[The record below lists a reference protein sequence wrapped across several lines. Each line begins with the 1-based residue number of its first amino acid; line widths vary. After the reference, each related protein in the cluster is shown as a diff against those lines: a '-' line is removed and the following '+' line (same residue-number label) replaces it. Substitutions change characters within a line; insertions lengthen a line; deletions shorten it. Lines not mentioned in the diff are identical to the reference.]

1 MPGSAR
7 PYDTPRGSETPL
19 DTSSDSLVEALRA
32 SLLENERLRQENEQL
47 VDEANE
53 PLAVVGMACRLPG
66 GVTTPEGLW
75 ELVSEGRDGV
85 GPFPEDR
92 GWDTE
97 ALYHPDPD
105 HPGTSYV
112 REGGFLH
119 DAADFDAAFFGISP
133 REALTMDPQQR
144 LLLECSW
151 EALER
156 AGLDPKSLAGGDA
169 GVFVGLMYHDYLGNT
184 SSGSLASGRISYTLG
199 LSGPAMTVD
208 TACSSSLVAL
218 HQAGRALRS
227 GECSLALVGGATVMA
242 TPQAFVE
249 LSRQRLLAPDGRSK
263 SFSAAADGAGWSEGV
278 GVIALERLSDAQR
291 LGHRVLAVV
300 RGSALNQ
307 DGASSGFSAPNGPA
321 QQRLIHQALENA
333 RLTPADIDLVEAH
346 GTGTT
351 LGDPIEAQALLAT
364 YGQDRP
370 EGRPL
375 LLGALKS
382 NIGHTQAASG
392 VLGVMKTVLSIRHG
406 EVPGLVHLDEPTPQ
420 VDWSQGAVEPVAG
433 LQPWP
438 ETGAPRRAAVSSFGI
453 SGTNAHVILEQAPE
467 SRPAAADAADGAADA
482 DPRTVAAAEAATA
495 DAGQD
500 ERPLP
505 WALTGRSAAAL
516 RDQAARL
523 LAFADAHPETAPAD
537 VSSALAA
544 RTFFEH
550 RAVLVG
556 RHRSEF
562 LDGLKELAAGG
573 QSADTVTGRVR
584 VTGRTVFVFPGQG
597 SQWARM
603 GVELLDTEPVFA
615 REMEA
620 CDRALRSYVD
630 WSLLDVL
637 REAPGAPG
645 LDRDDVVQPAL
656 FSVAVSLAAVWR
668 ARGVRPD
675 AVLGHSQG
683 EIAAAYVA
691 GALSLDDAVRIVAL
705 RSQEIVR
712 TLAGGGGMA
721 AVALPSDEVTARL
734 EPWGDRLAVAAVNS
748 PTSSVVAGDADAL
761 DELVERCKA
770 DGVRARRVPVNYASH
785 TPQVDVLRAAL
796 AEQLAPVAPKRAAV
810 PFFSTVTGDWLDTTE
825 ADAAYWFRNLRLPVR
840 FADSVAALA
849 RQGFDSFIEVSPHPV
864 LVPAVEETLT
874 GQTTAFCALGTLRNG
889 LGGRAQ
895 LLAALGEAFAAGV
908 SVDWRTVLPEGT
920 GAHVDLPTY
929 PFQRKRFW
937 IDTVT
942 SGDTGEDILSAL
954 PEEADDEADELRARL
969 LDGTAE
975 ERYAAAL
982 DLVVRTIT
990 AVLRHGSPE
999 DVDVDSPF
1007 LDLGFES
1014 LTALEARNRLN
1025 RATGLTMPVTALF
1038 EQPSP
1043 AALAR
1048 FVAEQ
1053 IDARV
1058 DGTEPEDALLRVAAE
1073 RRLAGSADR
1082 IPLSFGQQ
1090 RLWTLDQLVP
1100 DSPAYNVVMALPL
1113 AGDLRPEVMRRAVNE
1128 VVRRHEALRT
1138 TFPSAD
1144 GRPWQEIA
1152 PTLTLDVP
1160 VVAAEGETPEER
1172 EAAYE
1177 RLVGEEARHVFDL
1190 ARGPLA
1196 RVTLFRLGDDEHRMV
1211 VNLHHIIADAWS
1223 GGVFGSEIEAAYR
1236 AFAEGREPAL
1246 PALPV
1251 QFADYAVWERDSLDA
1266 DALAARLANLRDLLG
1281 DVTSAVKLPTD
1292 RPRPAV
1298 QRLQGG
1304 ATSFRV
1310 EGELAESLRAFSAE
1324 QGVTLFTTLLAALK
1338 VILHRYAGETDG
1350 TGDVVVGSA
1359 MANRR
1364 HEALQ
1369 DLVGFFV
1376 NTVVL
1381 KTGLGDDPTV
1391 GELLARVSETVKQGF
1406 EYQDVPYDALVAE
1419 LIPERGPATNG
1430 LFQVVFDMKRHS
1442 GDSGPG
1448 GAAFADVMEIHN
1460 DTSKFDVEIS
1470 VTELPDALLVDA
1482 EYDSDLFDHDTVER
1496 LLGGYRVVLE
1506 AFAGARERRVSEL
1519 PVLTPEIERRI
1530 LVDWNDTD
1538 RVWPEEQI
1546 RCLHT
1551 LIEDQTDRTPDA
1563 VAVTFDGEDVT
1574 FADLDR
1580 RANRVAHRLLAMGV
1594 GPDQPVAISMER
1606 SVEMVVGLLAVL
1618 KAGGAYLP
1626 IDPTYPRQRVAF
1638 MLDDTVPRLLLTQR
1652 HLLDRLPEHQAE
1664 VLLLDDA
1671 AEFADQPDTRPESPV
1686 GMDDLV
1692 YMIYTSGSTGRPK
1705 AAMMTHRGVVNRL
1718 LWKQEYY
1725 GLTPDDRV
1733 LQKTPFSFDV
1743 SVWEFFWPL
1752 LTGARMI
1759 VARPE
1764 GHKDPE
1770 YLSTLIQ
1777 EQGVTTLHF
1786 VPSMLRVFLQH
1797 PGIEACTSITRVIA
1811 SGEDL
1816 PATSIKGVYDRLPNA
1831 TVTNLWGATECSV
1844 DSTCWECPR
1853 DLGSAPVSIG
1863 TPIANTQIYILDRNL
1878 RPVPIGAAG
1887 EAYIGGVG
1895 VARGY
1900 FNRPELTEERFVP
1913 DPFSTVPGATL
1924 YKTGDLAR
1932 FLPDGSMVFQ
1942 GRTDFQVKVRGM
1954 RIELGEIEAGLREHP
1969 AVRDVVVM
1977 AREVTEGQDKQLVA
1991 YVVPGE
1997 DAAVPQASAE
2007 ALEAERE
2014 RILEQDASGAALA
2027 ERVLALAPRR
2037 VLELG
2042 AGDGALMA
2050 RVAPH
2055 TTAYVAAEP
2064 SGAAVGRIR
2073 EEVLPALPEAVDGQV
2088 LHRSEEDL
2096 SGLGAE
2102 PFDAV
2107 VLDAVTRRL
2116 PDPARLRDV
2125 LTGAL
2130 DLVRPGGAIVLGGIR
2145 SLPLLETFQ
2154 TEAEAARAEAGLTV
2168 GKLKERVRQRAADER
2183 ELALAP
2189 EFFSVLRTELPRISR
2204 VEVALRA
2211 AGDEADDLVAYG
2223 YDVVLHLD
2231 GAAVPSP
2238 ARVAWSSLEDVRRIL
2253 AEERPD
2259 AVEIDAVPNPRT
2271 AAGRELVAA
2280 LASAAD
2286 GTAVAGLAGAGG
2298 AGGRGV
2304 DPDVLR
2310 ALAGEHGYLAD
2321 AAWAGGRSDGAY
2333 RVLFRRPDSA
2343 CAADWT
2349 DRDELGRPL
2358 LRHANRPGLAEL
2370 GTWLTSEAGT
2380 FLRDR
2385 VPEFMVPSAIVA
2397 LDGFPVTA
2405 NGKLDRGALPL
2416 PKRGVRST
2424 EQVVQART
2432 RYEEQLAE
2440 IWAEVLGLEEIT
2452 VDRGFFALGGDSL
2465 LGIQMVSRATAKG
2478 LALTPQD
2485 VFQSPT
2491 IQELAALAESRGP
2504 VRAKA
2509 KVERDAALLEWART
2523 RFPDAADAYP
2533 ATGMQRNALE
2543 FVERAPDSGVYI
2555 THQRFRFQGNKL
2567 EPVALEK
2574 AWQYTIDQF
2583 PSLRSSYVRDE
2594 DDRWIQ
2600 VVRTGVKIG
2609 FETFDLRA
2617 ASDVEQERRIA
2628 AFIEAE
2634 RRRGFYAS
2642 LGKTRLGLFRLADDT
2657 WEYIHFFTL
2666 LAQDG
2671 WSAAMMVRTLLDTYE
2686 NLSAGKEPLVIP
2698 PAAAYGDF
2706 CQEQSERDMSGAE
2719 EFWQKQLDGVTLPG
2733 ARITLP
2739 EEERRADVAIPV
2751 QQEFVVVSD
2760 EDAEGITRLARS
2772 NGLSVNSVVY
2782 GAWSL
2787 LLSAITGSDRV
2798 VSGALMS
2805 GRSTTSVDVDQ
2816 AAGLMFNILPVAT
2829 TVDPEADL
2837 LTWLTGVQDRIKAI
2851 SDYEY
2856 VTPETLRELGGGLQT
2871 TDPLFE
2877 SYVVNEN
2884 VPGMIAGLGRL
2895 MSVLG
2900 AATPVQVLAQT
2911 EHPLRVEIHFTDQ
2924 FSVIAANH
2932 RSGYF
2937 PDGAVARWVQEYVH
2951 LLSAMVAHPERKI
2964 GEFVAE
2970 FAERV
2975 SREA

>member
-1 MPGSAR
+1 M
-7 PYDTPRGSETPL
+7 

-32 SLLENERLRQENEQL
+32 SLVENERLRRRHEQL
-47 VDEANE
+47 TDEAGE

-66 GVTTPEGLW
+66 GVSTPEGLW
-75 ELVSEGRDGV
+75 RLAAEGRDGV
-85 GPFPEDR
+85 GPFPDDR

-97 ALYHPDPD
+97 ALYHPDPA

-119 DAADFDAAFFGISP
+119 DAGDFDAAFFGISP
-133 REALTMDPQQR
+133 REAMTMDPQQR

-156 AGLDPKSLAGGDA
+156 AGLDPKTLAGSDS

-249 LSRQRLLAPDGRSK
+249 LSRQQLLAPDGRCK
-263 SFSAAADGAGWSEGV
+263 PFSAAADGAGWSEGV
-278 GVIALERLSDAQR
+278 GVIALERLSDARR

-321 QQRLIHQALENA
+321 QQRLIHQALNEA
-333 RLTPADIDLVEAH
+333 RLTPADVDVVEAH

-364 YGQDRP
+364 YGQHRP
-370 EGRPL
+370 EDRPL

-382 NIGHTQAASG
+382 NVGHTQAAAG
-392 VLGVMKTVLSIRHG
+392 VLGVMKMVLALRHG
-406 EVPGLVHLDEPTPQ
+406 QVPGLVHLDAPTPQ
-420 VDWSQGAVEPVAG
+420 VDWSQGAVELVAETR
-433 LQPWP
+433 PWP

-467 SRPAAADAADGAADA
+467 PEAPSADAPAAPADD
-482 DPRTVAAAEAATA
+482 
-495 DAGQD
+495 
-500 ERPLP
+500 RPLP
-505 WALTGRSAAAL
+505 WTLSARSAAAL

-523 LAFADAHPETAPAD
+523 LEFAEADEDAAPAD
-537 VSSALAA
+537 VSRALAA
-544 RTFFEH
+544 RTVFEH
-550 RAVLVG
+550 RAVLVA

-562 LDGLKELAAGG
+562 LDGLRELAAGG
-573 QSADTVTGRVR
+573 QDAATVTGRAR
-584 VTGRTVFVFPGQG
+584 TTGRTVFVFPGQG

-603 GVELLDTEPVFA
+603 GVELLETEPVFA
-615 REMEA
+615 RELQA
-620 CDRALRSYVD
+620 CDEALRPHVD

-637 REAPGAPG
+637 REEPGAPG

-675 AVLGHSQG
+675 AVIGHSQG

-691 GALSLDDAVRIVAL
+691 GALSLQDAARVVAL

-712 TLAGGGGMA
+712 VMAGGGGMA
-721 AVALPSDEVTARL
+721 AVALPAGELADRL
-734 EPWGDRLAVAAVNS
+734 APWAGRLAVAAVNS
-748 PTSSVVAGDADAL
+748 PTSSVVAGEAAAL
-761 DELVERCKA
+761 DELVEQCKA
-770 DGVRARRVPVNYASH
+770 DGVRARRVPVTYGSH
-785 TPQVDVLRAAL
+785 TPQVDALREVLLKR
-796 AEQLAPVAPKRAAV
+796 LAPVRPQRSKV
-810 PFFSTVTGDWLDTTE
+810 PFFSTVTGDWLDTVG
-825 ADAAYWFRNLRLPVR
+825 ADADYWFRNLRRQVR

-864 LVPAVEETLT
+864 LVPAVEETLA
-874 GQTTAFCALGTLRNG
+874 GQDTPFCALGTLRNNRG
-889 LGGRAQ
+889 DRAQ
-895 LLAALGEAFAAGV
+895 LLTAMAEAYTGGV
-908 SVDWRTVLPEGT
+908 AVDWPSVLPEGS
-920 GAHVDLPTY
+920 GAPAELPTY

-937 IDTVT
+937 INTVT
-942 SGDTGEDILSAL
+942 SGDTADEPDALAAL
-954 PEEADDEADELRARL
+954 PEEDDRDETRAGL
-969 LDGTAE
+969 LTGTAE
-975 ERYAAAL
+975 ERHAAAL
-982 DLVVRTIT
+982 DLVLRTVA
-990 AVLRHGSPE
+990 AVLKHGSP
-999 DVDVDSPF
+999 DDIAVDGAF
-1007 LDLGFES
+1007 LDLGFDS

-1025 RATGLTMPVTALF
+1025 RATGLNLPVGMVF
-1038 EQPSP
+1038 EQPTP
-1043 AALAR
+1043 AHLAR
-1048 FVAEQ
+1048 YVAEQ
-1053 IDARV
+1053 VAERA
-1058 DGTEPEDALLRVAAE
+1058 DGGTPDDGLLRVAAE
-1073 RRLAGSADR
+1073 RRRNGAAERL
-1082 IPLSFGQQ
+1082 PLSFGQQ
-1090 RLWTLDQLVP
+1090 RLWALDQLVP

-1113 AGDLRPEVMRRAVNE
+1113 AGALRPEVMERAVNE
-1128 VVRRHEALRT
+1128 VVGRHEVLRT

-1144 GRPWQEIA
+1144 GTPWQEIA
-1152 PTLTLDVP
+1152 PTLTLPVP
-1160 VVAAEGETPEER
+1160 VVDVPGATAEER

-1177 RLVGEEARHVFDL
+1177 RLVAEEARHVFDL
-1190 ARGPLA
+1190 ARGPLT
-1196 RVTLFRLGDDEHRMV
+1196 RVTLFRLGDDDHRMV

-1223 GGVFGSEIEAAYR
+1223 GGVFGREIEAAYR
-1236 AFAEGREPAL
+1236 AFAEDRAPAL

-1251 QFADYAVWERDSLDA
+1251 QFADYAVWERRSLD
-1266 DALAARLANLRDLLG
+1266 DDRLAARLANLRALLG
-1281 DVTSAVKLPTD
+1281 DVTAGSRLPTD

-1298 QRLQGG
+1298 QRFHGG

-1310 EGELAESLRAFSAE
+1310 EGELAAALRSFSAE
-1324 QGVTLFTTLLAALK
+1324 RGVTLFTTLLSALK
-1338 VILHRYAGETDG
+1338 VVLHRYAGDTGDN
-1350 TGDVVVGSA
+1350 GDVVVGSA
-1359 MANRR
+1359 MANRQ
-1364 HEALQ
+1364 HEAVQ
-1369 DLVGFFV
+1369 DLIGFFV

-1391 GELLARVSETVKQGF
+1391 AELLGRVGDTVKHGF

-1419 LIPERGPATNG
+1419 LSPERGASANP

-1442 GDSGPG
+1442 GNSGPG
-1448 GAAFADVMEIHN
+1448 GAAFADVMEVHN
-1460 DTSKFDVEIS
+1460 GTAKFDIEIS

-1482 EYDSDLFDHDTVER
+1482 EYDSDLFDDATIER
-1496 LLGGYRVVLE
+1496 LLGGYRVLLE
-1506 AFAGARERRVSEL
+1506 AFTGSLERRVSEL
-1519 PVLTPEIERRI
+1519 PVLPPEIEHRI
-1530 LVDWNDTD
+1530 LVEWNDTD
-1538 RVWPEEQI
+1538 RRYPDEQI

-1551 LIEDQTDRTPDA
+1551 LIEDRTDRTPDA
-1563 VAVTFDGEDVT
+1563 VAVTFEGEDVT
-1574 FADLDR
+1574 FAELDR
-1580 RANRVAHRLLAMGV
+1580 RANRVAHRLREMGV
-1594 GPDQPVAISMER
+1594 GPDQPVAISVER
-1606 SVEMVVGLLAVL
+1606 SVEMVVGLLGIM

-1626 IDPTYPRQRVAF
+1626 IDPTYPRQRVEF
-1638 MLDDTVPRLLLTQR
+1638 MLSDTDPGILLTQR
-1652 HLLDRLPEHQAE
+1652 HLADRLPEHRART
-1664 VLLLDDA
+1664 LLLDRPE
-1671 AEFADQPDTRPESPV
+1671 EFADQPDTRPANTA

-1752 LTGARMI
+1752 MTGARMV

-1777 EQGVTTLHF
+1777 EHGVTTLHF

-1797 PGIEACTSITRVIA
+1797 PGIERCTSVTRVIA

-1816 PATSIKGVYDRLPNA
+1816 PASSIRGVHDRLPAA
-1831 TVTNLWGATECSV
+1831 TVYNLWGATECSV

-1853 DLGSAPVSIG
+1853 DLGDGPVSIG

-1887 EAYIGGVG
+1887 EAFIGGVG

-1900 FNRPELTEERFVP
+1900 YNRPELTEERFIP
-1913 DPFSTVPGATL
+1913 DPFSHEPGATL
-1924 YKTGDLAR
+1924 YRTGDLAR
-1932 FLPDGSMVFQ
+1932 FLPDGSMVFL

-1977 AREVTEGQDKQLVA
+1977 AREISADAQDKQLVA
-1991 YVVPGE
+1991 YVVPE
-1997 DAAVPQASAE
+1997 DDAPGLPVP
-2007 ALEAERE
+2007 
-2014 RILEQDASGAALA
+2014 
-2027 ERVLALAPRR
+2027 
-2037 VLELG
+2037 
-2042 AGDGALMA
+2042 
-2050 RVAPH
+2050 
-2055 TTAYVAAEP
+2055 
-2064 SGAAVGRIR
+2064 
-2073 EEVLPALPEAVDGQV
+2073 
-2088 LHRSEEDL
+2088 
-2096 SGLGAE
+2096 
-2102 PFDAV
+2102 
-2107 VLDAVTRRL
+2107 
-2116 PDPARLRDV
+2116 
-2125 LTGAL
+2125 
-2130 DLVRPGGAIVLGGIR
+2130 
-2145 SLPLLETFQ
+2145 
-2154 TEAEAARAEAGLTV
+2154 
-2168 GKLKERVRQRAADER
+2168 
-2183 ELALAP
+2183 
-2189 EFFSVLRTELPRISR
+2189 
-2204 VEVALRA
+2204 
-2211 AGDEADDLVAYG
+2211 
-2223 YDVVLHLD
+2223 
-2231 GAAVPSP
+2231 
-2238 ARVAWSSLEDVRRIL
+2238 
-2253 AEERPD
+2253 
-2259 AVEIDAVPNPRT
+2259 
-2271 AAGRELVAA
+2271 
-2280 LASAAD
+2280 
-2286 GTAVAGLAGAGG
+2286 AGAGEEE
-2298 AGGRGV
+2298 R
-2304 DPDVLR
+2304 L
-2310 ALAGEHGYLAD
+2310 
-2321 AAWAGGRSDGAY
+2321 
-2333 RVLFRRPDSA
+2333 
-2343 CAADWT
+2343 T
-2349 DRDELGRPL
+2349 ELGR
-2358 LRHANRPGLAEL
+2358 
-2370 GTWLTSEAGT
+2370 WLTTEAGT

-2397 LDGFPVTA
+2397 LAEFPVTA

-2416 PKRGVRST
+2416 PQRGVRPT
-2424 EQVVQART
+2424 EKVVAPRT

-2440 IWAEVLGLEEIT
+2440 IWAEVLGLDEVT
-2452 VDRGFFALGGDSL
+2452 ADRGFFALGGDSL
-2465 LGIQMVSRATAKG
+2465 IGIQMVSRATAKG
-2478 LALTPQD
+2478 MALTPQD

-2504 VRAKA
+2504 VRARA
-2509 KVERDAALLEWART
+2509 TVERDARLLEWARSLY
-2523 RFPDAADAYP
+2523 PDAADAYP
-2533 ATGMQRNALE
+2533 ATGMQCNALE
-2543 FVERAPDSGVYI
+2543 YVDQAPDSGVYI
-2555 THQRFRFQGNKL
+2555 THQRFQFQGQKL

-2574 AWQYTIDQF
+2574 AWQYTIEQF

-2594 DDRWIQ
+2594 DGRWIQ

-2609 FETFDLRA
+2609 FEVFDLRA
-2617 ASDVEQERRIA
+2617 ATPVEQERRIA

-2634 RRRGFYAS
+2634 RRRGFHG
-2642 LGKTRLGLFRLADDT
+2642 LLPKTRLGLFKLADDR

-2686 NLSAGKEPLVIP
+2686 ALSSGRDPLVIP
-2698 PAAAYGDF
+2698 PSAAYGDF
-2706 CQEQSERDMSGAE
+2706 CQEQSERDMSEAE
-2719 EFWQKQLDGVTLPG
+2719 DFWRGQLEDVSLPG
-2733 ARITLP
+2733 APITLP
-2739 EEERRADVAIPV
+2739 AGERRADVAIPV
-2751 QQEFVVVSD
+2751 QQEFVAVSD
-2760 EDAEGITRLARS
+2760 EDAAAITDLARG

-2787 LLSAITGSDRV
+2787 LLAAITGSDRV

-2816 AAGLMFNILPVAT
+2816 AAGLMFNILPVVT
-2829 TVDPEADL
+2829 TVDPDAAL
-2837 LTWLTGVQDRIKAI
+2837 LPWLTGIQDRIKAI

-2856 VTPETLRELGGGLQT
+2856 VRPAALKELGRLPAGE
-2871 TDPLFE
+2871 PLFE

-2911 EHPLRVEIHFTDQ
+2911 EHPLRIEIHFTDQ

-2937 PDGAVARWVQEYVH
+2937 PDGAVARWLQEYVH
-2951 LLSAMVAHPERKI
+2951 LLSAIVANPERSV
-2964 GEFVAE
+2964 GDFVAE
-2970 FAERV
+2970 YTKRIGAV
-2975 SREA
+2975 K

>member
-1 MPGSAR
+1 M
-7 PYDTPRGSETPL
+7 

-32 SLLENERLRQENEQL
+32 SLVENERLRRQNEQL
-47 VDEANE
+47 TDEAGE

-66 GVTTPEGLW
+66 GVSTPEGLW
-75 ELVSEGRDGV
+75 RLVAEGRDGV
-85 GPFPEDR
+85 GPFPENR

-97 ALYHPDPD
+97 ALYHPDPA

-112 REGGFLH
+112 REGGFLY

-133 REALTMDPQQR
+133 REAMTMDPQQR

-156 AGLDPKSLAGGDA
+156 AGLNPKTLAGSDS

-249 LSRQRLLAPDGRSK
+249 LSRQQLLAPDGRCK
-263 SFSAAADGAGWSEGV
+263 PFSAAADGAGWSEGV
-278 GVIALERLSDAQR
+278 GVIALERLSDARR

-321 QQRLIHQALENA
+321 QQRLIHQALDNA
-333 RLTPADIDLVEAH
+333 RLTPADVDVVEAH

-364 YGQDRP
+364 YGQHRP
-370 EGRPL
+370 EDRPL

-382 NIGHTQAASG
+382 NVGHTQAAAG
-392 VLGVMKTVLSIRHG
+392 VLGVMKMVLALRHG
-406 EVPGLVHLDEPTPQ
+406 QVPGLVHLDGPTPQ
-420 VDWSQGAVEPVAG
+420 VDWSEGAVELVAETR
-433 LQPWP
+433 PWP

-467 SRPAAADAADGAADA
+467 PEAVSG
-482 DPRTVAAAEAATA
+482 AATA
-495 DAGQD
+495 ADD
-500 ERPLP
+500 RPLP
-505 WALTGRSAAAL
+505 WMLSARSPAAL
-516 RDQAARL
+516 RDQATRL
-523 LAFADAHPETAPAD
+523 LEFAEAHEEAAPAD
-537 VSSALAA
+537 VSRALAA
-544 RTFFEH
+544 RTVFEH
-550 RAVLVG
+550 RAVLVAE
-556 RHRSEF
+556 HRSAF
-562 LDGLKELAAGG
+562 LDGLRELAAGG
-573 QSADTVTGRVR
+573 QDAATVTGRAR
-584 VTGRTVFVFPGQG
+584 TTGRTVFVFPGQG

-603 GVELLDTEPVFA
+603 GVELLETEPVFA
-615 REMEA
+615 REIEA
-620 CDRALRSYVD
+620 CNEALRPYVD

-675 AVLGHSQG
+675 AVIGHSQG

-691 GALSLDDAVRIVAL
+691 GALSLQDAARVVAL

-712 TLAGGGGMA
+712 NMAGGGGMA
-721 AVALPSDEVTARL
+721 AVALPADELTDRL
-734 EPWGDRLAVAAVNS
+734 APWAGRLAVAAVNS
-748 PTSSVVAGDADAL
+748 PTSSVVAGEAAAL

-770 DGVRARRVPVNYASH
+770 DGVRARRVPVTYGSH
-785 TPQVDVLRAAL
+785 TPQVDALRDVLLER
-796 AEQLAPVAPKRAAV
+796 LAPVRPQRSKV
-810 PFFSTVTGDWLDTTE
+810 PFFSTVTGDWLDTAG
-825 ADAAYWFRNLRLPVR
+825 ADAEYWFRNLRRQVR

-864 LVPAVEETLT
+864 LVPAIEETLA
-874 GQTTAFCALGTLRNG
+874 GQDTPFCALGTLRSKQG
-889 LGGRAQ
+889 DRAQ
-895 LLAALGEAFAAGV
+895 LLTALGEAFAGGV
-908 SVDWRTVLPEGT
+908 AVDWTSVLPEGP
-920 GAHVDLPTY
+920 GAPVELPTY

-937 IDTVT
+937 INTVT
-942 SGDTGEDILSAL
+942 SGDTADEPDALAAL
-954 PEEADDEADELRARL
+954 PEEDDRDETRAGL
-969 LDGTAE
+969 LSGTDE
-975 ERYAAAL
+975 ERNAAAL
-982 DLVVRTIT
+982 DLVLRTV
-990 AVLRHGSPE
+990 ASVLKHGSP
-999 DVDVDSPF
+999 DDIAVDGAF
-1007 LDLGFES
+1007 LDLGFDS

-1025 RATGLTMPVTALF
+1025 RATGLSLPVSMVF
-1038 EQPSP
+1038 EQPTP
-1043 AALAR
+1043 ADLAR
-1048 FVAEQ
+1048 YVAEQ
-1053 IDARV
+1053 VAARAGGDALD
-1058 DGTEPEDALLRVAAE
+1058 DGLLRVAAE
-1073 RRLAGSADR
+1073 RRRDGTAERL
-1082 IPLSFGQQ
+1082 PLSFGQQ

-1113 AGDLRPEVMRRAVNE
+1113 QGALRPEVMERAVNE
-1128 VVRRHEALRT
+1128 IVRRHEVLRT

-1144 GRPWQEIA
+1144 GMPWQEIA
-1152 PTLTLDVP
+1152 PSLTLPVP
-1160 VVAAEGETPEER
+1160 VVDVPGSTGEER

-1190 ARGPLA
+1190 VRGPLT
-1196 RVTLFRLGDDEHRMV
+1196 RVTLFRLGDDDHRMV

-1223 GGVFGSEIEAAYR
+1223 GGVFGREIEAVYR
-1236 AFAEGREPAL
+1236 AVAEDKAPEL
-1246 PALPV
+1246 PDLPV
-1251 QFADYAVWERDSLDA
+1251 QFADFALWERRSLD
-1266 DALAARLANLRDLLG
+1266 DDRLAARLANLRALLG
-1281 DVTSAVKLPTD
+1281 DVTSSSKMPTD

-1298 QRLQGG
+1298 QRFRGG

-1310 EGELAESLRAFSAE
+1310 EGELAATLRSFSAE
-1324 QGVTLFTTLLAALK
+1324 RGVTLFTTLLSALK
-1338 VILHRYAGETDG
+1338 VILHRYAGDTGD

-1359 MANRR
+1359 MANRQ
-1364 HEALQ
+1364 HEAVQ
-1369 DLVGFFV
+1369 DLIGFFV

-1391 GELLARVSETVKQGF
+1391 GELLGRVGDTVKQGF
-1406 EYQDVPYDALVAE
+1406 EYQDIPYDALVAE
-1419 LIPERGPATNG
+1419 LSPERGASANP

-1442 GDSGPG
+1442 GGSGPG
-1448 GAAFADVMEIHN
+1448 GAAFADVMEVHN
-1460 DTSKFDVEIS
+1460 GTAKFDIEIS

-1482 EYDSDLFDHDTVER
+1482 EYDSDLFDHATIER
-1496 LLGGYRVVLE
+1496 LLGGYRVLLE
-1506 AFAGARERRVSEL
+1506 AFAGSTERRVSEL
-1519 PVLTPEIERRI
+1519 PILPAEIEHRI
-1530 LVDWNDTD
+1530 LVEWNDTA
-1538 RVWPEEQI
+1538 RQYPEEQI

-1563 VAVTFDGEDVT
+1563 VAVTFEGEDVT
-1574 FADLDR
+1574 FAELDR
-1580 RANRVAHRLLAMGV
+1580 RANQVAHRLRAMGV
-1594 GPDQPVAISMER
+1594 GPDQPVAISVER
-1606 SVEMVVGLLAVL
+1606 SVEMVVGLLGIM

-1638 MLDDTVPRLLLTQR
+1638 MLADADPGILLTQR
-1652 HLLDRLPEHQAE
+1652 HLADRLPEHQART
-1664 VLLLDDA
+1664 LLLDRPE
-1671 AEFADQPDTRPESPV
+1671 EFGTQPDTRPECTA

-1752 LTGARMI
+1752 MTGARMV

-1777 EQGVTTLHF
+1777 EHGITTLHF

-1797 PGIEACTSITRVIA
+1797 PGIERCTSVTRVIA

-1816 PATSIKGVYDRLPNA
+1816 PASSILGVHDRLPAA
-1831 TVTNLWGATECSV
+1831 TVYNLWGATECSV

-1853 DLGSAPVSIG
+1853 DLGNGPVSIG

-1887 EAYIGGVG
+1887 EAFIGGVG

-1900 FNRPELTEERFVP
+1900 YNRPELTEQRFIP
-1913 DPFSTVPGATL
+1913 DPFSTEPGATL
-1924 YKTGDLAR
+1924 YRTGDLAR
-1932 FLPDGSMVFQ
+1932 FLPDGSMVFL

-1977 AREVTEGQDKQLVA
+1977 AREISTEAQDKQLVA
-1991 YVVPGE
+1991 YVLPE
-1997 DAAVPQASAE
+1997 DDATGPLTSADARE
-2007 ALEAERE
+2007 EERE
-2014 RILEQDASGAALA
+2014 RLLEQGAHSEATVRHL
-2027 ERVLALAPRR
+2027 LALAPDR
-2037 VLELG
+2037 VLEIG
-2042 AGDGALMA
+2042 AGNGALMA

-2055 TTAYVAAEP
+2055 TKAYWATEL
-2064 SGAAVGRIR
+2064 SGAAVDRIR
-2073 EEVLPALPEAVDGQV
+2073 QGVLPTLPDSVDAR
-2088 LHRSEEDL
+2088 LFHRAEDDFC
-2096 SGLGAE
+2096 GFDAE
-2102 PFDAV
+2102 LFDAV
-2107 VLDAVTRRL
+2107 VVDSAARYVPDAG
-2116 PDPARLRDV
+2116 RLREIV
-2125 LTGAL
+2125 GRAL
-2130 DLVRPGGAIVLGGIR
+2130 GLVRPGGAVVLGGIR
-2145 SLPLLETFQ
+2145 SLPLLDACR
-2154 TEAEAARAEAGLTV
+2154 TEAEAVGAEAGLTA
-2168 GKLKERVRQRAADER
+2168 GRLRDRVRQRATDEK

-2189 EFFSVLRTELPRISR
+2189 EFFSVLRTELPEITR
-2204 VEVALRA
+2204 VEIALRPD
-2211 AGDEADDLVAYG
+2211 GDGADELVRYG
-2223 YDVVLHLD
+2223 YDVVLHVG
-2231 GAAVPSP
+2231 GASAEAPRP
-2238 ARVAWSSLEDVRRIL
+2238 ARLAWTSVDQVRQVL
-2253 AEERPD
+2253 TEERPE
-2259 AVEIDAVPNPRT
+2259 AVEIEGVPNPRVSG
-2271 AAGRELVAA
+2271 ARALVTA
-2280 LASAAD
+2280 LAAASD
-2286 GTAVAGLAGAGG
+2286 DAPVEGLGRAAEGEGT
-2298 AGGRGV
+2298 

-2310 ALAGEHGYLAD
+2310 VLAD
-2321 AAWAGGRSDGAY
+2321 ELGYVADVAWAGGRTDGAY
-2333 RVLFRRPDSA
+2333 RVTFRRPDSA
-2343 CAADWT
+2343 YVADWT
-2349 DRDELGRPL
+2349 DPAEPGRPL
-2358 LRHANRPGLAEL
+2358 RHYANRPGLAEL
-2370 GTWLTSEAGT
+2370 GRWLTTEAGT

-2397 LDGFPVTA
+2397 LAEFPINA

-2416 PKRGVRST
+2416 PQRGVRPT
-2424 EQVVQART
+2424 EKVVVPRT

-2440 IWAEVLGLEEIT
+2440 IWAEVLGLDEVT

-2465 LGIQMVSRATAKG
+2465 IGIQMVSRATAKG
-2478 LALTPQD
+2478 IALTPQD

-2491 IQELAALAESRGP
+2491 IEELAALAESRGP
-2504 VRAKA
+2504 VRARA
-2509 KVERDAALLEWART
+2509 TVERDPKLLEWARSLY
-2523 RFPDAADAYP
+2523 PDAADAYP
-2533 ATGMQRNALE
+2533 ATGMQCNALE
-2543 FVERAPDSGVYI
+2543 YVEQAPDSGVYI
-2555 THQRFRFQGNKL
+2555 THQRFQFQGQKL

-2574 AWQYTIDQF
+2574 AWQYTIEQF

-2594 DDRWIQ
+2594 DGRWIQ

-2617 ASDVEQERRIA
+2617 ATPVEQERRIA
-2628 AFIEAE
+2628 AYIEAE
-2634 RRRGFYAS
+2634 RRRGFHG
-2642 LGKTRLGLFRLADDT
+2642 LLPKTRLGLFKLADDR

-2686 NLSAGKEPLVIP
+2686 ALSSGRDPLVIP
-2698 PAAAYGDF
+2698 PSAAYGDF

-2719 EFWQKQLDGVTLPG
+2719 EFWRGQLDGVSLPG
-2733 ARITLP
+2733 APITLP
-2739 EEERRADVAIPV
+2739 AEERRADVAIPV
-2751 QQEFVVVSD
+2751 QQEFVAVSD
-2760 EDAEGITRLARS
+2760 EDAAAITDLARS

-2787 LLSAITGSDRV
+2787 LLAAITGSDQV

-2816 AAGLMFNILPVAT
+2816 AAGLMFNILPVVT
-2829 TVDPEADL
+2829 TVDPDAAL
-2837 LTWLTGVQDRIKAI
+2837 LPWLTGIQDRIKAI

-2856 VTPETLRELGGGLQT
+2856 VAPAALKELGRVPAGE
-2871 TDPLFE
+2871 PLFE

-2911 EHPLRVEIHFTDQ
+2911 EHPLRIEIHFTDQ

-2937 PDGAVARWVQEYVH
+2937 PDGAVAGWLQEYVH
-2951 LLSAMVAHPERKI
+2951 LLSAIVANPERSV
-2964 GEFVAE
+2964 GDFVADYTK
-2970 FAERV
+2970 RV
-2975 SREA
+2975 QSVK